1 MAVAPNVAVA
11 IGSEER
17 EGGLE
22 PRDMLS
28 DMRKPRFGPVA
39 SFGRRGKFQ
48 RAYKRLSEAGPSG

>member
-1 MAVAPNVAVA
+1 
-11 IGSEER
+11 
-17 EGGLE
+17 
-22 PRDMLS
+22 MLS